1 MANLFTHNT
10 LVPPENENNSSV
22 DSQEP
27 KEFVSTKPQEK
38 DDNNDDEN
46 ATKSLVSIG
55 KSISELIQEFDS
67 YYQRTDN
74 DDVKQIIGIMQ
85 QRLIETLCA
94 NGFLPIENESS
105 FDILRHTPIP
115 FAILPN
121 GTHIKEFKRVGL
133 TLDNAVVLKA
143 LVKV

>member
-1 MANLFTHNT
+1 
-10 LVPPENENNSSV
+10 
-22 DSQEP
+22 
-27 KEFVSTKPQEK
+27 
-38 DDNNDDEN
+38 
-46 ATKSLVSIG
+46 
-55 KSISELIQEFDS
+55 FDS
-67 YYQRTDN
+67 YYQCTDH

-143 LVKV
+143 LVEV